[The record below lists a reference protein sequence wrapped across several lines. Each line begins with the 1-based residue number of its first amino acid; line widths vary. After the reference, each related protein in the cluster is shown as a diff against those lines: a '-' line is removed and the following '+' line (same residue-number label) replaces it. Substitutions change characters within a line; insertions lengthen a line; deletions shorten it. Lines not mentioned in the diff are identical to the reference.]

1 MNFRFL
7 NRIRLKICIAAKKA
21 FDPNY
26 KLGEINSTESKAYL
40 ICHKLIMSK
49 DSILMVAPLSGKKYV
64 KQPDGKLFII
74 IDDWGL
80 TIVNHKYSYNISL
93 PHRLL
98 FKLRLTFDHSLE
110 ERRILMEKEIMGNV
124 QSSLD
129 KIKEE
134 FLNG

>member
-7 NRIRLKICIAAKKA
+7 NRIRLKIGIAAKKA

-26 KLGEINSTESKAYL
+26 KLGQFNPTESKAYL
-40 ICHKLIMSK
+40 ICHRLIM
-49 DSILMVAPLSGKKYV
+49 DPNSILMLAPLSGKKYV
-64 KQPDGKLFII
+64 KQSDGKLFIM

-80 TIVNHKYSYNISL
+80 TIVNHKYSYNITL

-98 FKLRLTFDHSLE
+98 FKLRNAFDSSLE
-110 ERRILMEKEIMGNV
+110 ERRIKMENEIMGNV
-124 QSSLD
+124 HNSLD